1 MPSSCPVCEQ
11 PIASTATHCAVCG
24 FPTALAIE
32 GLRSLDP
39 TSAPDVEGD
48 GHAAASFPSPSAART
63 SSAHAPPPA
72 SREGELNGVI
82 SRDLLT
88 KMDLLRELG
97 RGPDVTSELC
107 QAAHI
112 EAEGREAEAL
122 DILRTAQGRLDVETD
137 QLLRQRLEV
146 LEQRRQELQAKGVR
160 FAVHTDLDRLSD
172 AIESGDREAAVTV
185 LIEVER
191 RFAQFESD
199 WRGLQGLLAE
209 IEGLHR
215 EASELEFPLG
225 EISGELEA
233 IRDRLRDAEL
243 SEESLDAVAQEAA
256 QTLMLLHE
264 AIPSSLEEELKRA
277 GEALDGLPDDFAPAA
292 FARRLHLEAGRHLRK
307 GRLSESIQH
316 LRDLRHELVE
326 IERARAAA
334 PPPPAPTQVAASATN
349 ESEDE
354 MLARLLKKAR
364 TLAGRVRSL
373 PPDSESSREAAAQ
386 IREATDLLR
395 LRKLREADETLT
407 QLMRVLSGSGVG
419 R

>member
-48 GHAAASFPSPSAART
+48 GHATASFPSPSAART

-88 KMDLLRELG
+88 KMDLLRQVG
-97 RGPDVTSELC
+97 RGPDVTRELC
-107 QAAHI
+107 QAALI
-112 EAEGREAEAL
+112 EADGRVAEAL

-160 FAVHTDLDRLSD
+160 FAVNADLGRLSD

-215 EASELEFPLG
+215 QASELEFPLG

-264 AIPSSLEEELKRA
+264 AIPASLEEELKRT
-277 GEALDGLPDDFAPAA
+277 GEALIELPEEYAPAA
-292 FARRLHLEAGRHLRK
+292 AARRHHLEAGRHLRK
-307 GRLSESIQH
+307 GRLSESIQNIRE
-316 LRDLRHELVE
+316 LRRELAEVE
-326 IERARAAA
+326 RVRGGPPAA
-334 PPPPAPTQVAASATN
+334 PPPGPVAAPAST
-349 ESEDE
+349 ETEDE
-354 MLARLLKKAR
+354 MLGRLLKKAR
-364 TLAGRVRSL
+364 SLASQVRSL
-373 PPDSESSREAAAQ
+373 PPDSESSRDAAAQ

-395 LRKLREADETLT
+395 MRRLKEADETLT
-407 QLMRVLSGSGVG
+407 RLMRVLATDGKVT
-419 R
+419 